1 MYSTARR
8 RSAAVAVGLAGLLT
22 LAACGSSSK
31 ASVAPGAQP
40 STATTTTP
48 TTPTTKGAAA
58 AAVVK
63 TSNSAKLGA
72 ILVDAS
78 GMTLY
83 TLTNAGAP
91 VACTGQCATFWPP
104 LLLASGATT
113 AVGASGVTGLGTAM
127 GTGGTQ
133 VTDNG
138 APLYRFS
145 MDKAPG
151 DTNGEG
157 ISSFGGVWHVVATT
171 QKASGT
177 PTTPAPAAATTPPTT
192 TSSGY

>member
-1 MYSTARR
+1 MYRTARQG
-8 RSAAVAVGLAGLLT
+8 SAAVAVGFAALLT

-40 STATTTTP
+40 TTASTAP
-48 TTPTTKGAAA
+48 TPTTKGATA

-63 TSNSAKLGA
+63 TSASAKFGS
-72 ILVDAS
+72 ILVDS
-78 GMTLY
+78 TGMTLY

-104 LLLASGATT
+104 LMLAHGATT
-113 AVGASGVTGLGTAM
+113 AVGAAGVTGLGTTTVA
-127 GTGGTQ
+127 GGTQ

-157 ISSFGGVWHVVATT
+157 ISSFGGVWHVQATT
-171 QKASGT
+171 QKALST
-177 PTTPAPAAATTPPTT
+177 PTTMAPATTPPTT
-192 TSSGY
+192 SSSGGYGY